1 MISFDLL
8 TLLIGLCGSIKFGTC
23 ARELLEDDAQEED
36 VFNLAS

>member
-1 MISFDLL
+1 LWIHKYS
-8 TLLIGLCGSIKFGTC
+8 KFGTC